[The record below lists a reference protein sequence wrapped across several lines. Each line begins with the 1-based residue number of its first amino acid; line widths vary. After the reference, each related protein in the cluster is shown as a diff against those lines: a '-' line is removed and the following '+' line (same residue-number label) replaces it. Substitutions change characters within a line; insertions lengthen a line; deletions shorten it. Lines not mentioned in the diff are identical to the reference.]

1 MNALI
6 ALRTGIPAS
15 VGNKVFEDDGL
26 LLGDIIQTDMQR
38 MSVPKSK

>member
-6 ALRTGIPAS
+6 ALRTGISTS
-15 VGNKVFEDDGL
+15 VGNKVFDDDGL
-26 LLGDIIQTDMQR
+26 LLDDIIQTDMQR